1 MANANGGA
9 YALRVLCPVEPARL
23 DSLRS
28 LLARLPAGEASPFAT
43 GTTHFGRLVVITAI
57 DDRGR
62 GAPSPEDLSCPYLLV
77 SCTFDG
83 HDPRAYLQSLF
94 ERAGPELIEVF
105 GHCIGFP
112 ARRAGDPPGGSATGG
127 AVDYLLGNQLPVD
140 LFYAAYPDASV
151 RAVREALEL
160 RRRFTGFAVA
170 AQAKPA
176 ADLMADFRARFW
188 DLAP

>member
-1 MANANGGA
+1 MTNTNGQA

-28 LLARLPAGEASPFAT
+28 LLARWPAGGASPFAT

-57 DDRGR
+57 DAHGR
-62 GAPSPEDLSCPYLLV
+62 GTPSPDDLSCPYLLL

-94 ERAGPELIEVF
+94 DRAGAELIEVF

-112 ARRAGDPPGGSATGG
+112 PRLAGDPAGRSAAG
-127 AVDYLLGNQLPVD
+127 AAIDYLLGNQLPVD
-140 LFYAAYPDASV
+140 LFYSAYPDSPV

-160 RRRFTGFAVA
+160 RRRFIGFAVA

-176 ADLMADFRARFW
+176 ADLMADFRARFP